1 MGGEVHVQS
10 TVGQG
15 STFTLTVPSDV
26 AERATTPRRWIEG
39 VRALVVD
46 DHAKS
51 RAQLGTELQRIGAVV
66 SNVATVHDARAALL
80 AMQVDLVLVEEDKLE
95 ALTPYAGTAAVV
107 GLGGAPRHGR
117 QVHLVKPVRRARLAA
132 VVAELAAG
140 VPQRLADGR
149 RVGGRALVVEDNIV
163 NQRVLA
169 LLLESTGMAVD
180 IAEDGRQALARMGV
194 ERYDVV
200 FMDCQMPELDG
211 LEATRLVRSSGAVW
225 RDVPIVAV
233 TANTLPAETERCM
246 DAGMNAVLRK
256 PVRREEL
263 VAMLSR
269 FL

>member
-1 MGGEVHVQS
+1 
-10 TVGQG
+10 
-15 STFTLTVPSDV
+15 
-26 AERATTPRRWIEG
+26 
-39 VRALVVD
+39 
-46 DHAKS
+46 
-51 RAQLGTELQRIGAVV
+51 
-66 SNVATVHDARAALL
+66 
-80 AMQVDLVLVEEDKLE
+80 
-95 ALTPYAGTAAVV
+95 
-107 GLGGAPRHGR
+107 
-117 QVHLVKPVRRARLAA
+117 